1 MKKMKVEEKKI
12 VHSLIFSYEEAAII
26 GVLEEKVFLKISI
39 NSQEKHS
46 CWNVSFLIKLQP

>member
-26 GVLEEKVFLKISI
+26 GVLEEKVFLKIS
-39 NSQEKHS
+39 QEKHS